1 MSWDSARFLE
11 SLTRLAPSTVQAYRR
26 DLEAFVEWTERLGV
40 AGPGAVDRRTVR
52 RYLASMDTL
61 GYARST
67 AARRLSTLRRY
78 FAWAR
83 RQGLIDDDPTAALSA
98 SGGEQ
103 RLPRVLRDDELR
115 VLLDEP
121 TGRPSAQAQADGSA
135 TVDEVAERL
144 GDAVVEVLYGS
155 GLRVAEL
162 CSLNVDMVDLGTTT
176 VRVWGKGSKERLVP
190 LSDAA
195 VDALSAWKSV
205 REQRVNEET
214 PDGALFLNRRGK
226 RLGDRDVRR
235 ILDRRSAVPTHP
247 HALRHTFATHLL
259 DGGADLRSVQELLGH
274 ADLGTTQLYTH
285 VSKDRLKRV
294 VEATHPR
301 GR

>member
-121 TGRPSAQAQADGSA
+121 TGRPSAEAQADGSA